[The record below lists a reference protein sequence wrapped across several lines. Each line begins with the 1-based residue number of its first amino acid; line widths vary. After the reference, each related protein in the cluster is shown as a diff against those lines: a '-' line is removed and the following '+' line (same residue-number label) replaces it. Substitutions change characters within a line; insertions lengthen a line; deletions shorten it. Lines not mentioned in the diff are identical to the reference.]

1 MAELGTAE
9 TEASRGLIP
18 EPKPN
23 PNLPGGGS
31 PRRAFVGLLL
41 VVLIVAQA
49 ATAFALWNADRAIQ
63 RLEDRVAALDT
74 GEEASPVL
82 ESPAVIDLGDG
93 AASAAPPPP
102 AALVGLPIYQGGA
115 DPAVGMNLGEVTGLE
130 YYTQEQ
136 RTYRPDEGLAR
147 AYMVWA
153 HWCPYC
159 QQELPMVSTWE
170 RSNGADFPHVEIVSI
185 TTAMDPE
192 ASNPLLPY
200 LESNRFAFPVLMDES
215 GALASQFGVSAFPFW
230 VLVAPDGTV
239 LARTAGILGEE
250 QMSRVFQRLEDL
262 AQAS

>member
-1 MAELGTAE
+1 MAEPSTLE
-9 TEASRGLIP
+9 TDAPGGLIP

-31 PRRAFVGLLL
+31 PRRVLIGLLL

-49 ATAFALWNADRAIQ
+49 ATAVALWNADRAIQ
-63 RLEDRVAALDT
+63 RLEDRVAAL
-74 GEEASPVL
+74 GASPVL

-93 AASAAPPPP
+93 EASAAPPPP

-136 RTYRPDEGLAR
+136 RTYRPDDGLAR

-159 QQELPMVSTWE
+159 QQELPMVSAWQ
-170 RSNGADFPHVEIVSI
+170 RSNGDDFPHVEIVSI

-192 ASNPLLPY
+192 ADNPLLPY

-250 QMSRVFQRLEDL
+250 QMARVFQRLEDL